1 MFAGNIMKQPA
12 YLDKEFRVVGDMTNT
27 DIVMSRTF
35 WIGVYP
41 GLTNEMLDYVIE
53 TISNFMIGKKL

>member
-12 YLDKEFRVVGDMTNT
+12 YLGKEFRVVGDLTNT